1 MKVLQTFLWL
11 PCGAHTGKRLYVVD
25 VESIMMQTGNLD
37 HSKVLNVMYAPLAYS
52 DLENKTL

>member
-1 MKVLQTFLWL
+1 M
-11 PCGAHTGKRLYVVD
+11 D
-25 VESIMMQTGNLD
+25 VESFRMQTGNLD